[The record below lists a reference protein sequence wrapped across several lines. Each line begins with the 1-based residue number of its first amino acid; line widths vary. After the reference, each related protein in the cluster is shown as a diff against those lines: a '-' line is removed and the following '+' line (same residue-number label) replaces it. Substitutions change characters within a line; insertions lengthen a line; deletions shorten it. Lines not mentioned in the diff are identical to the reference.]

1 MRTTY
6 LDKKERTVMSEHVG
20 FHIHLRD
27 DTPTTVRFLDE
38 YDGGPFYTVAVGEAL
53 TIFGSP
59 AQLAGLEQALR
70 EARHA
75 RENA

>member
-1 MRTTY
+1 MN
-6 LDKKERTVMSEHVG
+6 EHVG
-20 FHIHLRD
+20 FRIHLRD
-27 DTPTTVRFLDE
+27 DTTTIIRFLGE
-38 YDGGPFYTVAVGEAL
+38 YDGGPIYTVEVGEAL